1 MRARCCPARRPSCL
15 NRGLVASHFP
25 HQGARPRELLLAP
38 CPRRTQRAQSP
49 HRLPSKKNLR
59 SSLNLRGVLLPKPS
73 TRFNKKAPHR
83 FRNDHRGK
91 NSAFPLL
98 NSSTST
104 RLCPEAQGCRAARG
118 ATLGSL
124 PLKNQPQRG
133 CVGRGIIHTQTP
145 RRHRD
150 TTPLGLLV
158 FASPLPGVAAF
169 AATPGFGTKSRWD
182 LGSATSI

>member
-133 CVGRGIIHTQTP
+133 CVPKP
-145 RRHRD
+145 R
-150 TTPLGLLV
+150 
-158 FASPLPGVAAF
+158 VAARH
-169 AATPGFGTKSRWD
+169 ARLPWD
-182 LGSATSI
+182 HCP